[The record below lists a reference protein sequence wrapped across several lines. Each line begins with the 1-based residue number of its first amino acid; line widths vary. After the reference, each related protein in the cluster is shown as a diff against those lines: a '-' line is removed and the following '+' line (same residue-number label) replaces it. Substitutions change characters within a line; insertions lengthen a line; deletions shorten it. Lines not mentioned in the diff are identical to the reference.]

1 MNAPRGSNCIQINA
15 DSYTNSESLALT
27 PEAEVVETCI
37 RNAHAY
43 GNKLPTTV
51 AAALSNG
58 LANMLEGMAH
68 AVRIYTDMKMEIHNL
83 HEGIFALRD
92 EASEAKDRI
101 IGEESTRLRKMEVM
115 SLIYSNMWTANM
127 ERN

>member
-1 MNAPRGSNCIQINA
+1 MHPKHTR
-15 DSYTNSESLALT
+15 
-27 PEAEVVETCI
+27 I
-37 RNAHAY
+37 RQQPWPQRSA
-43 GNKLPTTV
+43 TM
-51 AAALSNG
+51 SNG

-68 AVRIYTDMKMEIHNL
+68 AVCIYTDMKMEMHNL
-83 HEGIFALRD
+83 HERIFTLRN

-101 IGEESTRLRKMEVM
+101 ISEESTRLRKMEVM